1 MDPKKSKNSSPRI
14 KVIQKL
20 YNALMNPDALIEYPK
35 SQYKKFIKDVVT
47 GTLER
52 SDLIEDQ
59 IKSFLVNDINLVKTD
74 KLLKIILFAAIFE
87 LMFKHNTPKKVI
99 INEYLLASEHFLE
112 KIQIG
117 YLNAILDKI
126 SKELRKDVPS
136 QRRCRRFSVG
146 PCYSNNLR
154 WNIKSF
160 ILFFNV
166 V

>member
-1 MDPKKSKNSSPRI
+1 
-14 KVIQKL
+14 
-20 YNALMNPDALIEYPK
+20 MNPDALIEYPK

-59 IKSFLVNDINLVKTD
+59 IKSFLVNDINLAKTD

-126 SKELRKDVPS
+126 SKELRKDD
-136 QRRCRRFSVG
+136 
-146 PCYSNNLR
+146 
-154 WNIKSF
+154 
-160 ILFFNV
+160 
-166 V
+166 